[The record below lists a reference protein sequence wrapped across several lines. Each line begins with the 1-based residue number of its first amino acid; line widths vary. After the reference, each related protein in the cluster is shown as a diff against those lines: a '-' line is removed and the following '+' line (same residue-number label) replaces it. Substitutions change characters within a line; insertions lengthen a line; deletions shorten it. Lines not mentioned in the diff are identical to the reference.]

1 MSGPTNKDNLRK
13 EGKISY
19 TEKTVAANQTVN
31 ILNGIKQNRVEM
43 VRIAIDKRTSI
54 ELPASLTQDERD
66 ERVAIYIR
74 THNLK

>member
-54 ELPASLTQDERD
+54 ELPASLTQDERN

>member
-74 THNLK
+74 THIK